1 MGDGGETKMRMNEL
15 MQSEVWETF
24 PEESLADAAARMRD
38 HGVGS
43 LAVIDGDDLLGIVT
57 ERDVLRAV
65 AESAPPRVTTVKEYM
80 TFLPVVAEPTTDAA
94 TAARLMVQHDIRHLP
109 IVVGRRLVG
118 MVSAR
123 DLLLVEAS

>member
-1 MGDGGETKMRMNEL
+1 MRMNEL

>member
-1 MGDGGETKMRMNEL
+1 MRMNEL

-65 AESAPPRVTTVKEYM
+65 AESAPPRVTNVKEYM